1 TIDRRLMESSQK
13 RKATQPFASSA
24 GCIFK
29 NPVETP
35 AGKLVE
41 DLGLKNRRIGAAR
54 VSEIHGNFIV
64 NDGGANAQ
72 EMLSLIAEI
81 QSLAKTARGIELQTE
96 VQIVGVEDE

>member
-1 TIDRRLMESSQK
+1 
-13 RKATQPFASSA
+13 
-24 GCIFK
+24 
-29 NPVETP
+29 
-35 AGKLVE
+35 
-41 DLGLKNRRIGAAR
+41 
-54 VSEIHGNFIV
+54 V